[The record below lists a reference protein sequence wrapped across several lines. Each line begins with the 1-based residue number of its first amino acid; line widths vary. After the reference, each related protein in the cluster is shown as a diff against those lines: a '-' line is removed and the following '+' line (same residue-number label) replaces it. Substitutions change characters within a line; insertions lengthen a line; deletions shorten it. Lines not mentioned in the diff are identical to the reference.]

1 MLGTAN
7 RFLHPRQNK
16 LPAGNTFRR
25 NSLRLEAKF
34 DDLIITIPLLFKV
47 IHRLERKMGKVSKQ
61 LEVTSLLADLYSSP
75 IYYGSTYIKAKRRS
89 QFEAGRL
96 LSRNPC
102 GQNVDKTAQNGSVL
116 LTQAK
121 NRKSGKRLKI
131 RGK

>member
-1 MLGTAN
+1 VPSCWPSKFDDAN
-7 RFLHPRQNK
+7 KPLHPRQNK

-47 IHRLERKMGKVSKQ
+47 IHRSGRKLDKVSKQ

-89 QFEAGRL
+89 QFDE
-96 LSRNPC
+96 
-102 GQNVDKTAQNGSVL
+102 
-116 LTQAK
+116 
-121 NRKSGKRLKI
+121 GKPLPV
-131 RGK
+131 